1 MAANLNKKSFESL
14 DDKKLVAC
22 VQTRDAAA
30 KLAFSVLIERYRAP
44 LLRRCERRLRNR
56 HDAEDALQETMLR
69 AYRGL
74 GGFRGQA
81 SVSTWLKTI
90 ADNQCASL
98 AQKRARH
105 VIGEHLRQLI
115 LLLEEVRR
123 SGYESGD
130 DRSRRVRRTLARA
143 PRQDRDVIFLRFF
156 KQLTLEEIAGTLGI
170 GLSSAKMRLYRALA
184 RTRSLLEDSAGA
196 GMA

>member
-81 SVSTWLKTI
+81 SVSTWLTAI

-98 AQKRARH
+98 AQRRARH
-105 VIGEHLRQLI
+105 VMGEHLRQLI
-115 LLLEEVRR
+115 LLHEEVRQPA
-123 SGYESGD
+123 YESGD
-130 DRSRRVRRTLARA
+130 DRPGRVQRTLARA
-143 PRQDRDVIFLRFF
+143 PRRDREILFMRFF
-156 KQLTLEEIAGTLGI
+156 QDLTLEEIASTLGI
-170 GLSSAKMRLYRALA
+170 GLSTAKMRLYRALA
-184 RTRSLLEDSAGA
+184 RAQSRLEDSAGA